1 MASNELNPRHPVKVE
16 IFGQSYLIRPEDG
29 EVHRTQALAA
39 KVDQHMRDIARSAAT
54 ADSLKIAILAALHIA
69 DELDKANER
78 YEALNRRIAERSA
91 ECADVLDQAL
101 KNQR

>member
-1 MASNELNPRHPVKVE
+1 MASNELNPPHPVKVE

-29 EVHRTQALAA
+29 EVTRTQALAA
-39 KVDQHMRDIARSAAT
+39 KVDQHMRDIARGAAT

-91 ECADVLDQAL
+91 ECAEVLDQVL
-101 KNQR
+101 KNHR